1 MRRSPEEL
9 QSLVREYHNNLSGVS
24 IPFWM
29 EVPDFLDILDHF
41 EQTQQTVE
49 AEICLRI
56 ALRMHPD
63 NAEILMRKVYRLKND
78 GRWHDAEALVNQI
91 ADQDNLDVQFF
102 LAEKALSELRFFDA
116 NTIYENLIAREKE
129 NVAQEFGEQIEEQ
142 TSLDDLY
149 LEIAE
154 LFLDYG
160 SEVFAKKFL
169 QLLDKTSP
177 LYPRVQLL
185 ESEIL
190 MRYGTPFYG
199 IEQVEQVIDE
209 DPYNVDAWVLRAELA
224 NDIKDYPKCLEAAE
238 YALAISPKHPKALR
252 MKAIAALGLEKWNT
266 VLKVYK
272 IYHDIEPND
281 YTMSLSVGE
290 IYLNRNKI
298 PQARTALQHAMKN
311 CASDNPDKQR
321 ISLDLAMSY
330 AMEGD
335 IRKAYVCVAT
345 LSSLGVPH
353 DEMLLQAVRVAITY
367 GFLPFAAELLRM
379 RNLEVPIADER
390 NVQLAQLLHE
400 SQLHSDFKT
409 NWEELFQANFPA
421 ESEVQAYRAYAAVK
435 LQNKQ
440 VFIDSFAAALQHQP
454 SLLQQLFY
462 TDYKNIPLHQ
472 ISDLV
477 VAEVFNRNKHKQ

>member
-102 LAEKALSELRFFDA
+102 LAEKALGELRFFDA

-129 NVAQEFGEQIEEQ
+129 NVAQEFGEQLEEQ

-209 DPYNVDAWVLRAELA
+209 DPYNIDAWVLRAELA

-272 IYHDIEPND
+272 TYHDIEPND

-298 PQARTALQHAMKN
+298 PQARAALQHAMKN

-367 GFLPFAAELLRM
+367 GFLPFAAELLQM
-379 RNLEVPIADER
+379 RNLEVPIDDER

-435 LQNKQ
+435 LLNKQ
-440 VFIDSFAAALQHQP
+440 VFLDSFAAALQHQP

-477 VAEVFNRNKHKQ
+477 VAEVFNRNKRT

>member
-209 DPYNVDAWVLRAELA
+209 DPYNIDAWVLRAELA

-272 IYHDIEPND
+272 TYHDIEPND

-298 PQARTALQHAMKN
+298 PQARAALQHAMKN

-462 TDYKNIPLHQ
+462 TDYKNIPLPQ

-477 VAEVFNRNKHKQ
+477 VAEVFNRNKRT

>member
-129 NVAQEFGEQIEEQ
+129 NVAQEFGEQLEEQ
-142 TSLDDLY
+142 TSLDELY

-298 PQARTALQHAMKN
+298 PQARAALQHAMKN

-477 VAEVFNRNKHKQ
+477 VAEVFNRNKRT

>member
-129 NVAQEFGEQIEEQ
+129 NVAQEFGEQLEEQ

-209 DPYNVDAWVLRAELA
+209 DPYNIDAWVLRAELA

-298 PQARTALQHAMKN
+298 PQARAALQHAMKN

-435 LQNKQ
+435 LLNKQ

-477 VAEVFNRNKHKQ
+477 VAEVFNRNKRT

>member
-49 AEICLRI
+49 SEICLRI

-142 TSLDDLY
+142 TSLDDFY

-272 IYHDIEPND
+272 TYHDIEPND

-400 SQLHSDFKT
+400 SQLHNDFKT

-472 ISDLV
+472 IADLV
-477 VAEVFNRNKHKQ
+477 VAEVFSRNKRT

>member
-272 IYHDIEPND
+272 TYHDIEPND

-353 DEMLLQAVRVAITY
+353 DEMLLQAIRVAITY

-435 LQNKQ
+435 LLNKQ

-477 VAEVFNRNKHKQ
+477 VAEVFNRNKRT

>member
-129 NVAQEFGEQIEEQ
+129 NVAQEFGEQLEEQ

-224 NDIKDYPKCLEAAE
+224 NDLKDYPKCLEAAE

-272 IYHDIEPND
+272 TYHDIEPND

-435 LQNKQ
+435 LLNKQ

-477 VAEVFNRNKHKQ
+477 VAEVFNRNKRT

>member
-272 IYHDIEPND
+272 TYHDIEPND

-298 PQARTALQHAMKN
+298 PQARAALQHAMKN

-367 GFLPFAAELLRM
+367 GFLPFAAEILRM

-435 LQNKQ
+435 LLNKQ

-454 SLLQQLFY
+454 SLLQQLFN

-477 VAEVFNRNKHKQ
+477 VAEVFNRNKRT

>member
-209 DPYNVDAWVLRAELA
+209 DPYNIDAWVLRAELA

-272 IYHDIEPND
+272 TYHDIEPND

-298 PQARTALQHAMKN
+298 PQARAALQHAMKN

-435 LQNKQ
+435 LLNKK

-477 VAEVFNRNKHKQ
+477 VAEVFNRNKRT

>member
-91 ADQDNLDVQFF
+91 TDQDNLDVQFF

-272 IYHDIEPND
+272 TYHDIEPND

-298 PQARTALQHAMKN
+298 PQARAALQHAMKN

-477 VAEVFNRNKHKQ
+477 VAEVFNRNKRT

>member
-9 QSLVREYHNNLSGVS
+9 QSLVREYHKNLSGVS

-190 MRYGTPFYG
+190 MRYGTTFYG

-477 VAEVFNRNKHKQ
+477 VAEVFNRNKQT

>member
-91 ADQDNLDVQFF
+91 EDQDNLDVQFF

-129 NVAQEFGEQIEEQ
+129 NVAQEFGEQLEEQ

-298 PQARTALQHAMKN
+298 PQARAALQHAMKN

-367 GFLPFAAELLRM
+367 GFLPFATELLRM

-477 VAEVFNRNKHKQ
+477 VAEVFNRNKRT

>member
-9 QSLVREYHNNLSGVS
+9 QSLVREYHKNLSGVS

-49 AEICLRI
+49 AEICLRV

-91 ADQDNLDVQFF
+91 EDQDNLDVQFF

-129 NVAQEFGEQIEEQ
+129 NVAQEFEEQ
-142 TSLDDLY
+142 LEEQPSLDDLY

-224 NDIKDYPKCLEAAE
+224 NDLKDYPKCLEAAE

-272 IYHDIEPND
+272 TYHDIEPND

-298 PQARTALQHAMKN
+298 PQARAALQHAMKN

>member
-298 PQARTALQHAMKN
+298 PQARAALQHAMKN

-400 SQLHSDFKT
+400 SQLHNDFKT
-409 NWEELFQANFPA
+409 IWEELFQANFPA

-472 ISDLV
+472 IADLV
-477 VAEVFNRNKHKQ
+477 VAEVFSRNKRT

>member
-129 NVAQEFGEQIEEQ
+129 NVAPEFGEQIEEQ

-209 DPYNVDAWVLRAELA
+209 DPYNIDAWVLRAELA

-272 IYHDIEPND
+272 TYHDIEPND

-298 PQARTALQHAMKN
+298 PQARAALQHAMKN

-435 LQNKQ
+435 LLNKK

-477 VAEVFNRNKHKQ
+477 VAEVFNRNKRT

>member
-142 TSLDDLY
+142 PSLDDLY

-224 NDIKDYPKCLEAAE
+224 NEIKDYPKCLEAAE

-298 PQARTALQHAMKN
+298 PQARAALQHAMKN

-440 VFIDSFAAALQHQP
+440 VFVDSFAAALQHQP

-477 VAEVFNRNKHKQ
+477 VAEVFNRNKRT

>member
-129 NVAQEFGEQIEEQ
+129 NVAQEFGEQLEEQ

-209 DPYNVDAWVLRAELA
+209 DSYNVDAWVLRAELA

-272 IYHDIEPND
+272 TYHDIEPND

-298 PQARTALQHAMKN
+298 PQARAALQHAMKN

-435 LQNKQ
+435 LLNKQ

-477 VAEVFNRNKHKQ
+477 VAEVFNRNKRT

>member
-129 NVAQEFGEQIEEQ
+129 NVAQEFGEQLEEQ

-272 IYHDIEPND
+272 TYHDIEPND

-298 PQARTALQHAMKN
+298 PQARAALQHAMKN

-390 NVQLAQLLHE
+390 NIQLAQLLHE
-400 SQLHSDFKT
+400 SQLHSDFQS

-477 VAEVFNRNKHKQ
+477 VAEVFNRNKRT

>member
-209 DPYNVDAWVLRAELA
+209 DPYNIDAWVLRAELA

-272 IYHDIEPND
+272 TYHDIEPND

-298 PQARTALQHAMKN
+298 PQARAALQHAMKN

-477 VAEVFNRNKHKQ
+477 VAEVFNRNKRT

>member
-9 QSLVREYHNNLSGVS
+9 QSLVREYHKNLSGVS

-49 AEICLRI
+49 AEICLRV

-91 ADQDNLDVQFF
+91 EDQDNLDVQFF
-102 LAEKALSELRFFDA
+102 LAEKALSELRFSDA

-129 NVAQEFGEQIEEQ
+129 NVVQEFEEQ
-142 TSLDDLY
+142 LEEQPSLDDLY

-154 LFLDYG
+154 LFWDYG

-224 NDIKDYPKCLEAAE
+224 NDLKDYPKCLEAAE

-272 IYHDIEPND
+272 TYHDIEPND

-298 PQARTALQHAMKN
+298 PQARAALQHAMKN

-400 SQLHSDFKT
+400 SQLHNDFKT

-472 ISDLV
+472 IADLV
-477 VAEVFNRNKHKQ
+477 VAEVFSRNKRT

>member
-78 GRWHDAEALVNQI
+78 GRWHDAEALVNQL

-129 NVAQEFGEQIEEQ
+129 NVAQEFGEQMEEQ
-142 TSLDDLY
+142 TSLNDLY

-169 QLLDKTSP
+169 QLLDKSSP

-272 IYHDIEPND
+272 TYHDIEPND

-298 PQARTALQHAMKN
+298 PQARAALQHAMKN

-477 VAEVFNRNKHKQ
+477 VAEVFNRNKRT

>member
-129 NVAQEFGEQIEEQ
+129 NVAQEFGEQQEEQ

-272 IYHDIEPND
+272 TYHDIEPND

-298 PQARTALQHAMKN
+298 PQARAALQHAMKN

-345 LSSLGVPH
+345 LASLGVPH

-435 LQNKQ
+435 LLNKQ

-477 VAEVFNRNKHKQ
+477 VAEVFNRNKRT

>member
-272 IYHDIEPND
+272 TYHDIEPND

-298 PQARTALQHAMKN
+298 PQARAALQHAMKN

-409 NWEELFQANFPA
+409 NWEELFQANFSA

>member
-209 DPYNVDAWVLRAELA
+209 DPYNIDAWVLRAELA

-272 IYHDIEPND
+272 TYHDIEPND

-298 PQARTALQHAMKN
+298 PQARAALQHAMKN

-353 DEMLLQAVRVAITY
+353 DEMLLQAVRIAITY

-472 ISDLV
+472 IADLV
-477 VAEVFNRNKHKQ
+477 VAEVFNRNKRT

>member
-29 EVPDFLDILDHF
+29 EVPDLLDILDHF

-272 IYHDIEPND
+272 TYHDIEPND

-298 PQARTALQHAMKN
+298 PQARAALQHAMKN

-367 GFLPFAAELLRM
+367 GFLPFATELLRM

-400 SQLHSDFKT
+400 SQLHNDFKT
-409 NWEELFQANFPA
+409 IWEELFQANFPA

-472 ISDLV
+472 IADLV
-477 VAEVFNRNKHKQ
+477 VAEVFSRNKRT

>member
-129 NVAQEFGEQIEEQ
+129 NVAQEFGEQLEEQ
-142 TSLDDLY
+142 TSLDELY

-224 NDIKDYPKCLEAAE
+224 NDIKDYSKCLEAAE

-272 IYHDIEPND
+272 TYHDIEPND

-298 PQARTALQHAMKN
+298 PQARAALQHAMKN

-321 ISLDLAMSY
+321 IALDLAMSY

-379 RNLEVPIADER
+379 RNLEVPITDER

-477 VAEVFNRNKHKQ
+477 VAEVFNRNKRT

>member
-129 NVAQEFGEQIEEQ
+129 NVAQEFGEQLEEQ

-190 MRYGTPFYG
+190 MSYGTPFYG

-272 IYHDIEPND
+272 TYHDIEPND

-298 PQARTALQHAMKN
+298 PQARAALQHAMKN

-345 LSSLGVPH
+345 LASLGVPH

-435 LQNKQ
+435 LLNKQ

-477 VAEVFNRNKHKQ
+477 VAEVFNRNKRT

>member
-129 NVAQEFGEQIEEQ
+129 NVAQEFGEQLEEQ

-272 IYHDIEPND
+272 TYHDIEPND

-298 PQARTALQHAMKN
+298 PQARAALQHAMKN

-321 ISLDLAMSY
+321 IALDLAMSY

-477 VAEVFNRNKHKQ
+477 VAEVFNRNKRT

>member
-129 NVAQEFGEQIEEQ
+129 NVAQEFGEQLEEQ

-266 VLKVYK
+266 VLKIYK
-272 IYHDIEPND
+272 TYHDIEPND

-298 PQARTALQHAMKN
+298 PQARAALQHAMKN

-435 LQNKQ
+435 LLNKQ

-472 ISDLV
+472 IADLV
-477 VAEVFNRNKHKQ
+477 VAEVFSRNKRT

>member
-116 NTIYENLIAREKE
+116 NTIYDNLIAREKE

-321 ISLDLAMSY
+321 ISLDLAISY

-367 GFLPFAAELLRM
+367 GFLPFATELLRM

-435 LQNKQ
+435 LLNKQ

-472 ISDLV
+472 ISGLV
-477 VAEVFNRNKHKQ
+477 VAEVFNRNKRT

>member
-129 NVAQEFGEQIEEQ
+129 NVAQEFGEQLEEQ

-272 IYHDIEPND
+272 TYHDIEPND

-367 GFLPFAAELLRM
+367 GFLPFATELLRM

-435 LQNKQ
+435 LLNKQ

-477 VAEVFNRNKHKQ
+477 VAEVFNRNKRT

>member
-224 NDIKDYPKCLEAAE
+224 NDIKDYSKCLEAAE

-272 IYHDIEPND
+272 TYHDIEPND

-298 PQARTALQHAMKN
+298 PQARAALQHAMKN

-379 RNLEVPIADER
+379 RNLEVPIADES

-435 LQNKQ
+435 LLNKQ

-477 VAEVFNRNKHKQ
+477 VAEVFNRNKRT

>member
-129 NVAQEFGEQIEEQ
+129 NVAQEFGEQLEEQ

-272 IYHDIEPND
+272 TYHDIEPND

-298 PQARTALQHAMKN
+298 PQARAALQHAMKN

-353 DEMLLQAVRVAITY
+353 DEMLLQAVRIAITY

-472 ISDLV
+472 IADLV
-477 VAEVFNRNKHKQ
+477 VAEVFSRNKRT

>member
-29 EVPDFLDILDHF
+29 EVPDLLDILDHF

-209 DPYNVDAWVLRAELA
+209 DPYNIDAWVLRAELA

-272 IYHDIEPND
+272 TYHDIEPND

-298 PQARTALQHAMKN
+298 PQARAALQHAMKN

-335 IRKAYVCVAT
+335 IRKAYVCVGT

-477 VAEVFNRNKHKQ
+477 VAEVFNRNKQT

>member
-9 QSLVREYHNNLSGVS
+9 RSLVCEYHKNLSGVS

-49 AEICLRI
+49 TEICLRV

-91 ADQDNLDVQFF
+91 EDQDNLDVQFF

-129 NVAQEFGEQIEEQ
+129 NVAQEFEEQ
-142 TSLDDLY
+142 LEEQHSLDDLY

-272 IYHDIEPND
+272 TYHDIEPND

-290 IYLNRNKI
+290 IYLNRNKV
-298 PQARTALQHAMKN
+298 PQARAALQHAMKN

-477 VAEVFNRNKHKQ
+477 VAEVFNRNKRT

>member
-78 GRWHDAEALVNQI
+78 GRWHDAEALINQI

-129 NVAQEFGEQIEEQ
+129 NVAQEFGEQLEEQ

-154 LFLDYG
+154 LFLDYC

-272 IYHDIEPND
+272 TYHDIEPND

-298 PQARTALQHAMKN
+298 PQARAALQHAMKN

-353 DEMLLQAVRVAITY
+353 DEMLLQAVRIAITY

-435 LQNKQ
+435 LQNKN

-477 VAEVFNRNKHKQ
+477 VAEVFNRNKRT

>member
-91 ADQDNLDVQFF
+91 EDQDNLDVQFF

-129 NVAQEFGEQIEEQ
+129 NVAQEFGEQLEEQ

-224 NDIKDYPKCLEAAE
+224 NEIKDYPKCLEAAE

-272 IYHDIEPND
+272 TYHDIEPND

-367 GFLPFAAELLRM
+367 GFLPFATELLRM

-477 VAEVFNRNKHKQ
+477 VAEVFNRNKRT

>member
-129 NVAQEFGEQIEEQ
+129 NVAQEFGEQLEEQ

-272 IYHDIEPND
+272 TYHDIEPND

-298 PQARTALQHAMKN
+298 PQARAALQHAMKN

-321 ISLDLAMSY
+321 IALDLAMSY

-367 GFLPFAAELLRM
+367 GFLPFATELLRM

-440 VFIDSFAAALQHQP
+440 VFLDSFAAALQHQP

-472 ISDLV
+472 IADLV
-477 VAEVFNRNKHKQ
+477 VAEVFSRNKRT

>member
-129 NVAQEFGEQIEEQ
+129 NVAQEFGEQLEEQ

-272 IYHDIEPND
+272 TYHDIEPND

-298 PQARTALQHAMKN
+298 PQARAALQHAMKN

-367 GFLPFAAELLRM
+367 GFLPFATELLRM

-477 VAEVFNRNKHKQ
+477 VAEVFNRNKRT

>member
-9 QSLVREYHNNLSGVS
+9 QSLVREYHKNLSGVS

-49 AEICLRI
+49 AEICLRV

-91 ADQDNLDVQFF
+91 EDQDNLDVQFF

-129 NVAQEFGEQIEEQ
+129 NVAQEFEEQ
-142 TSLDDLY
+142 LEEQPSLDDLY

-224 NDIKDYPKCLEAAE
+224 NDLKDYPKCLEAAE

-272 IYHDIEPND
+272 TYHDIEPND

-298 PQARTALQHAMKN
+298 PQARAALQHAMKN

-400 SQLHSDFKT
+400 SQLHNDFKT

-440 VFIDSFAAALQHQP
+440 VFLDSFAAALQHQP

-472 ISDLV
+472 IADLV
-477 VAEVFNRNKHKQ
+477 VAEVFSRNKRT